1 MKLWKG
7 DHSPQAGEQL
17 SHRRDDI
24 VSEKLSVGRG
34 YNFFIF
40 YFLLLAVV
48 FKGTNKIF
56 ESNFQTLRQIL
67 ENHY

>member
-7 DHSPQAGEQL
+7 DHSPQTGEQR